1 MSVFKNTVN
10 VFFSRLAPIGF
21 SVITLP
27 IVLIKLS
34 VEEIGIL
41 GLILITSQFMSL
53 TMLAVNKVIPR
64 FLVGS
69 GKVKSDLY
77 NFNGLWLFCLLINLL
92 IYVFFNQTIW
102 DFISNGY
109 SNKLSILII
118 FFFLK
123 QEIDNYINEWL
134 IAQDKTI
141 FLRNYKLLETGL
153 TFLLTIFLLLFLNL
167 GFYGRIFALLIPGL
181 FIGIIV
187 MFHLNF
193 FKISYQKDIWVKYI
207 SYSKSLALSS
217 LGTVT
222 FNYLDRILIMKL
234 IPENSATYSL
244 GIYEIANKIDN
255 VIKVLVN
262 SLSRVFH
269 VKYNKIASDNILLA
283 DRYSNLTKKFIV
295 KNLLILIIIFNT
307 ISFIGLH
314 AISKFDKI
322 YLILIPL
329 ITFGY
334 WLRSNFIFFI
344 NQLLITNRQILV
356 FKGTLIAGLINT
368 ILNFILIPKFGI
380 VSAAITTSISYS
392 FLLVYF
398 YHYIEKTYFKKLIN
412 FNHLFLAI
420 ILNSFYFVIYN
431 FFN

>member
-123 QEIDNYINEWL
+123 QEIANYINEWL

-193 FKISYQKDIWVKYI
+193 YKISYKKDIWVKYI

-244 GIYEIANKIDN
+244 GIYEIANKIAN

-314 AISKFDKI
+314 GISKFDKI

-380 VSAAITTSISYS
+380 VSAALTTSISYS

-398 YHYIEKTYFKKLIN
+398 YYYIEKTYFKKLIN
-412 FNHLFLAI
+412 FNYLFLAI

-431 FFN
+431 FF

>member
-1 MSVFKNTVN
+1 LSIFKNTIN
-10 VFFSRLAPIGF
+10 VSFSRLAPIGF

-53 TMLAVNKVIPR
+53 TMLAVNKAIPR

-69 GKVKSDLY
+69 GKVNSDVY
-77 NFNGLWLFCLLINLL
+77 NFNGLWLFCLFINLL
-92 IYVFFNQTIW
+92 IYFFLNQIIW
-102 DFISNGY
+102 DFITNGY
-109 SNKLSILII
+109 SNKLSIFII
-118 FFFLK
+118 LFFLK
-123 QEIDNYINEWL
+123 QEIDNYLNEWL
-134 IAQDKTI
+134 IAQDKTL

-167 GFYGRIFALLIPGL
+167 GFYGRIFSLLIPGL

-187 MFHLNF
+187 MFHLNIY
-193 FKISYQKDIWVKYI
+193 KISYKKDIWVKYI

-234 IPENSATYSL
+234 IPENYATNSL
-244 GIYEIANKIDN
+244 GIYEIANKVANI
-255 VIKVLVN
+255 IKAIIN

-269 VKYNKIASDNILLA
+269 VKYNKIASNNILLA
-283 DRYSNLTKKFIV
+283 DRYSNLIKKYIV

-307 ISFIGLH
+307 LSFIGLC

-322 YLILIPL
+322 YLTLIPL

-344 NQLLITNRQILV
+344 NQLLMTNRQILV
-356 FKGTLIAGLINT
+356 FIGTLIAGLINT
-368 ILNFILIPKFGI
+368 ILNFILIPKLGI
-380 VSAAITTSISYS
+380 VSAALTTTISYS

-398 YHYIEKTYFKKLIN
+398 YYQVEKTHFKKLIN
-412 FNHLFLAI
+412 FNYLFLAI
-420 ILNSFYFVIYN
+420 ISNSFYFLIYYLL
-431 FFN
+431 